1 MERKK
6 SKRANLEGK
15 RLLFLEIGFIFSLGL
30 ALLAFE
36 WTSKS
41 EDSQGFQNHRKSN
54 PVQESIPITH
64 QERQKPIEPPPPP
77 QAIEVLNIIDNE
89 VQIKDELR
97 LEETGADMDT
107 RILLDAFGQEES
119 EESEEQKIF
128 FVAEEMP
135 IFKGNGIAA
144 FRDYIQKHIEYPVI
158 ASENGIE
165 GTVFLSFVV
174 DTCGGVSGVTIM
186 KGVDPSINK
195 EAKRVVK
202 SAPQW
207 EPGKQK
213 GRPVK
218 VQFIV
223 PVVFTLH

>member
-41 EDSQGFQNHRKSN
+41 EDSQGFQNQRKSN

-107 RILLDAFGQEES
+107 RILLDAFGKEES

-174 DTCGGVSGVTIM
+174 DTCGGVSRVTIM